1 LTRIAVIFLGFLT
14 LPTIAAAPAGAA
26 EPFTIQDAILQAVR
40 THPGVGEAAANRR
53 ATDAELRQQ
62 QGTLLPQVRLEARTG
77 YSRFDHRDATVPL
90 PGNDQRLAT
99 TSQSVVVRQLLFDG
113 FASLHEIWRQAA
125 RVDAAAA
132 RVFERTELIALDAV
146 EAYVDVIRYQKI
158 VNHSMQNLEAHRRI
172 AANVRARFQGGRAG
186 EGDLEQVLER
196 VAQAEASLARYRQS
210 LDEARAMYRRAIGL
224 EPFNLREPRRLSRLP
239 KSREEAQAIALTN
252 NPTIKAARA
261 DADAA
266 RHAFRATGG
275 AFVPS
280 ISLEGRAS
288 RDYNA
293 SLSLPGH
300 STNQSGFLV
309 FSWDAFRG
317 GQDAWRR
324 VEMSERYIEAAQ
336 RHARLQR
343 EAFSTL
349 DRAWAARTIV
359 NDQIAALQ
367 RDVESGRKVIAAYT
381 KEYELGQRSLIDL
394 LNAHNQYYAA
404 LVGLESVRGLAV
416 FADYQLLAA
425 TGQLLAHANIPQRP
439 EAAPL
444 EQKPLGIVPMK
455 IPPLLINPPEPSGP
469 EPLNLS
475 EPLPAQGA
483 R

>member
-1 LTRIAVIFLGFLT
+1 
-14 LPTIAAAPAGAA
+14 
-26 EPFTIQDAILQAVR
+26 
-40 THPGVGEAAANRR
+40 
-53 ATDAELRQQ
+53 
-62 QGTLLPQVRLEARTG
+62 
-77 YSRFDHRDATVPL
+77 
-90 PGNDQRLAT
+90 
-99 TSQSVVVRQLLFDG
+99 
-113 FASLHEIWRQAA
+113 
-125 RVDAAAA
+125 
-132 RVFERTELIALDAV
+132 
-146 EAYVDVIRYQKI
+146 
-158 VNHSMQNLEAHRRI
+158 M
-172 AANVRARFQGGRAG
+172 
-186 EGDLEQVLER
+186 
-196 VAQAEASLARYRQS
+196 
-210 LDEARAMYRRAIGL
+210 
-224 EPFNLREPRRLSRLP
+224 
-239 KSREEAQAIALTN
+239 AIALTH

-266 RHAFRATGG
+266 RHAFRATDG

-293 SLSLPGH
+293 SLSLPGR

-324 VEMSERYIEAAQ
+324 VEMSERYIEASQ

-425 TGQLLAHANIPQRP
+425 TGQLLAHAKIPQRP

-444 EQKPLGIVPMK
+444 EQKPIGILPAK
-455 IPPLLINPPEPSGP
+455 IPPVLINPPEPSGP

-475 EPLPAQGA
+475 TPVPAQGG